1 MTDYGMAPL
10 HGMVAIVT
18 GGAQGLGASFAI
30 ALAAAGAKVI
40 VGDLLP
46 ADAVAASINA
56 AGGQC
61 RAVKLNVC
69 DPASVADCVAAAV
82 EVYGGVDILVN
93 NAGLFTNLPIQ
104 PFTEISSDA
113 WDKVM
118 AVNVRG
124 TFECVK
130 AVAPQMRTQGYG
142 KIINIA
148 SGTAVKGT
156 PGLMHYVASKGA
168 VISMTRAMAR
178 ELGSHGIRV
187 NSLSPGLTM
196 SDNVRHNSAW
206 TAQVM
211 QANIDSRAIKREAA
225 PDDLLGALIFLS
237 SPASDFVTGQTLSV
251 DGGSVM
257 N

>member
-1 MTDYGMAPL
+1 MTAAPL
-10 HGMVAIVT
+10 KDKVAIVT

-30 ALAAAGAKVI
+30 ALSAAGAKIVI
-40 VGDLLP
+40 GDLLP
-46 ADAVAASINA
+46 AEAVAANIHA
-56 AGGQC
+56 AGGEC
-61 RAVKLNVC
+61 LAVKLDVC
-69 DPASVADCVAAAV
+69 DAASVAACVAAAIAA
-82 EVYGGVDILVN
+82 YGRVDILVN

-104 PFTEISSDA
+104 PFTEIASDA

-130 AVAPQMRTQGYG
+130 AVTPQMRAQGYG

-178 ELGSHGIRV
+178 ELGSDGIRV

-196 SDNVRHNSAW
+196 SDNVRQNSAW
-206 TAQVM
+206 TAQIM
-211 QANIDSRAIKREAA
+211 KANIDSRAIKREAA
-225 PDDLLGALIFLS
+225 PDDLLGALIFLA